1 MKLFINTK
9 TALLLITLINFAGVY
24 SQTEKSYASINGLKM
39 YYEVHG
45 QGKPIVLLHG
55 AYMTI
60 GLNWSE
66 LIPELSKT
74 RKVIAIEM
82 QGHGRTN
89 DIDRPFSYEAMAD
102 DVAKLLKHLKINKV
116 DVMGYSLGGTVA
128 FQLTIKNPEMV
139 NNLIIISSVF
149 KYDGWI
155 PQMHEVLASLQPE
168 FLDATPLKAEYDKIA
183 PDPKHWHTF
192 VKKLTDFDTKKF
204 NLGEANVK
212 AMKAPVLF
220 IMGDND
226 GVDLNHTAEMYRL
239 TGGGVFA
246 DMTGLPKSQLAILP
260 GQTHVTLIMQ
270 TQKIATLVNSFLSG
284 LEENKK

>member
-1 MKLFINTK
+1 MKPFINTK
-9 TALLLITLINFAGVY
+9 TALILITLINFAGVY
-24 SQTEKSYASINGLKM
+24 SQTEKSYASVNGLKM

-45 QGKPIVLLHG
+45 QGNPIVLLHG
-55 AYMTI
+55 SYMTI

-82 QGHGRTN
+82 QGHGRTA

-102 DVAKLLKHLKINKV
+102 DVVKLLKHLKIKKA
-116 DVMGYSLGGTVA
+116 DVMGYSFGGTVA
-128 FQLTIKNPEMV
+128 LQLGIKNPELIT
-139 NNLIIISSVF
+139 NLIIVSSVY
-149 KYDGWI
+149 KSEGWL
-155 PQMHEVLASLQPE
+155 PQVHEAFASFQPE
-168 FLDATPLKAEYDKIA
+168 FLDATPLKTEYDKIA

-192 VKKLTDFDTKKF
+192 VKKLTAFDTKNF
-204 NLGEANVK
+204 DLGETK
-212 AMKAPVLF
+212 IKGIKSPVLF

-260 GQTHVTLIMQ
+260 GQTHVTLMMQ
-270 TQKIATLVNSFLSG
+270 SQKIAALVNSFLSR

>member
-1 MKLFINTK
+1 MKPFINTK
-9 TALLLITLINFAGVY
+9 TTLLLITLINFAGVY

-39 YYEVHG
+39 YYEIHG

-89 DIDRPFSYEAMAD
+89 DTDRPFSYEAMAD
-102 DVAKLLKHLKINKV
+102 DVAKLLKYLKIRKA
-116 DVMGYSLGGTVA
+116 DIMGYSFGGTVA
-128 FQLTIKNPEMV
+128 LQLGIQNPEIV
-139 NNLIIISSVF
+139 DNLIIISSVY
-149 KYDGWI
+149 KHAGWI
-155 PQMHEVLASLQPE
+155 PEARETFASFQPE
-168 FLDATPLKAEYDKIA
+168 FLDATPLKTEYDKIA

-192 VKKLTDFDTKKF
+192 VKKLTAFDTKNF
-204 NLGEANVK
+204 DLGEAK
-212 AMKAPVLF
+212 IKGIKSPVLF

-260 GQTHVTLIMQ
+260 GQTHVTLMMQ
-270 TQKIATLVNSFLSG
+270 TQKITTLVNSFLSG

>member
-1 MKLFINTK
+1 MKPFINTK
-9 TALLLITLINFAGVY
+9 TTLLLITLINFAGVY

-102 DVAKLLKHLKINKV
+102 DVVKLLKHLKIKKT
-116 DVMGYSLGGTVA
+116 DVLGYSLGGTVA
-128 FQLTIKNPEMV
+128 LQLAIQNPEIID
-139 NNLIIISSVF
+139 NLIIISSVY
-149 KYDGWI
+149 KHDGWI
-155 PQMHEVLASLQPE
+155 PEAREAFASFQPE
-168 FLDATPLKAEYDKIA
+168 FLDATPLKTEYDKIA
-183 PDPKHWHTF
+183 PDPKHWHAF
-192 VKKLTDFDTKKF
+192 VKKLTAFDTKNF

-260 GQTHVTLIMQ
+260 GQTHVTLMMQ